1 MDDYMLNSLISTF
14 NYNNGQYLQRVQLHN
29 PFGAIYGFRY
39 KGVYQYNYDTFKNMS
54 DDERAAFLAPGKPD
68 PVAFNAAGKRILDAD
83 GNPIR
88 MRYNYN
94 NEGTGKNYPFVGGD
108 AIYEDVNHDGNID
121 ALDIVYLGSSLP
133 KLTGG
138 FGFTFSYNAWRLTTQ
153 FTYRYGNKILNM
165 ARLNAE
171 AMTGNYNQS
180 QAVNYRWRK
189 EGDVT
194 TIPRAMYGSDS
205 NYNSLVSDRF
215 VEDGSYLRMSYAQL
229 SYSLSRKQLKDI
241 GLNRI
246 AFYAS
251 INNPFV
257 VTKYSGVD
265 PDIVQGGYAPAV
277 DNSQTPRSRS
287 VTLGITVDF

>member
-1 MDDYMLNSLISTF
+1 
-14 NYNNGQYLQRVQLHN
+14 
-29 PFGAIYGFRY
+29 
-39 KGVYQYNYDTFKNMS
+39 
-54 DDERAAFLAPGKPD
+54 
-68 PVAFNAAGKRILDAD
+68 
-83 GNPIR
+83 
-88 MRYNYN
+88 
-94 NEGTGKNYPFVGGD
+94 
-108 AIYEDVNHDGNID
+108 
-121 ALDIVYLGSSLP
+121 
-133 KLTGG
+133 
-138 FGFTFSYNAWRLTTQ
+138 
-153 FTYRYGNKILNM
+153 M

-257 VTKYSGVD
+257 ITKYSGVD